1 MGSRPLA
8 ALASLGFTGLGL
20 VLLFPDD
27 ASACSR
33 AGGVTAKQVVE
44 DAKSNPDS
52 VVFSGEVIDVESVPG
67 AMFAYTLRVYEV
79 WKGPEEETLKVYTR
93 DPALCGYPFKEG
105 QVYLVF
111 AYEGRRTLKVDGGG
125 GTKPL
130 SKAGADFAL
139 LGEGEKVTSHADAL
153 NDTSGGLSVSAM
165 VETACLA
172 MASSFLVVAWL
183 VRSG

>member
-8 ALASLGFTGLGL
+8 ALASLVFTGLGL

-52 VVFSGEVIDVESVPG
+52 VVFSGEVVDVESVPG

-79 WKGPEEETLKVYTR
+79 WKGPEEKSLKVYTR

-105 QVYLVF
+105 QEYLVF

-130 SKAGADFAL
+130 SKAGEDLAL
-139 LGEGEKVTSHADAL
+139 LGDGEKLASGDAL

-165 VETACLA
+165 VGLSCLA
-172 MASSFLVVAWL
+172 MVSSLLVVARL